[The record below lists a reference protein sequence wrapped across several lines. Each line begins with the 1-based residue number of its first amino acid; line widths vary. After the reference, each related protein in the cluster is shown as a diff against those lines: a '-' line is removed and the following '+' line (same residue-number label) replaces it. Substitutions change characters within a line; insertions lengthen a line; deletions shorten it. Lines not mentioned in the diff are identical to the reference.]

1 MLRDSSSRRK
11 EKKEEKK
18 RREEEKKRDPQR
30 RLILFSEGKRKIVEH
45 PHPHLCIDP
54 VYESWMGWEKKLYQ
68 GRIN

>member
-1 MLRDSSSRRK
+1 MLRDRRA
-11 EKKEEKK
+11 EEKK
-18 RREEEKKRDPQR
+18 RKRRRKEEEKKKRRDPQR

-45 PHPHLCIDP
+45 PHPHLYIDP